1 MIAITELLWTCSD
14 VVIEFKLNMNSQHSN
29 SLINRS
35 YYSFKYKMSNEGP
48 LVMAAFPRSA
58 VSAWDPEISPH
69 HPIAGL
75 SSYYSV
81 GGGEGVSSGLPLAAV
96 YLVPTQC
103 LQIPPWF
110 QLSQGVLF
118 QAKCIGFYF
127 HFFFKV
133 WKLSFK
139 KAKTNYYLRFQGNV
153 FCVLLCG

>member
-1 MIAITELLWTCSD
+1 M
-14 VVIEFKLNMNSQHSN
+14 VIEFKLNMNSQHSN

-35 YYSFKYKMSNEGP
+35 YYSYKYKMSNEGP

-103 LQIPPWF
+103 LQIPPDSSF
-110 QLSQGVLF
+110 LKEYYSKQNALDFVF
-118 QAKCIGFYF
+118 V
-127 HFFFKV
+127 FFF
-133 WKLSFK
+133 F
-139 KAKTNYYLRFQGNV
+139 
-153 FCVLLCG
+153 